1 MLCLSVDSPRKL
13 VVAALI
19 SRADGAVLIS
29 QRREDQVLPNYWEFP
44 GGKVEHGEAPAAALA
59 RELDEE
65 LGVQV
70 AVERIWDVM
79 HYAYPEYEVVML
91 VYVCTL
97 HPGQEPRPVEV
108 KQVAWVAPEGLGEY
122 EILPADAPLVE
133 RLRAEGSPI

>member
-1 MLCLSVDSPRKL
+1 MDSSRKL

-19 SRADGAVLIS
+19 PRADGAVLIS
-29 QRREDQVLPNYWEFP
+29 QRRADQTLPNYWEFP
-44 GGKVEHGEAPAAALA
+44 GGKVELGEAPAAALA

-70 AVERIWDVM
+70 TVGRVWDVI

-97 HPGQEPRPVEV
+97 DPGHEPRPVQVE
-108 KQVAWVAPEGLGEY
+108 QVAWVLPEGLGDY
-122 EILPADAPLVE
+122 EILPADAPLID
-133 RLRAEGSPI
+133 RLRAEGVPMAR